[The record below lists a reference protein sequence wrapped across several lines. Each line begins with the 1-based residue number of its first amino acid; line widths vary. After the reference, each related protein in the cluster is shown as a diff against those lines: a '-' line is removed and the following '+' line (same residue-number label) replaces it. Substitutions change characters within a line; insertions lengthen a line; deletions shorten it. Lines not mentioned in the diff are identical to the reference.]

1 MKPTSTVLML
11 PLALLVFSSAL
22 RAELIFDPVPIN
34 NILNQVATTDPG
46 VQGIS
51 ALVSY
56 KGKIAY
62 ERYLDGHTN
71 GQVLDLAS
79 ASKWMSGVT
88 MLTVWDDGL
97 YNLDAPVSS
106 YVPSFAALP
115 TSNTKRDMTMRQ
127 LFSHTS
133 GLPNDASRTRQGTLA
148 DFANRVANGTGLNAI
163 NLIGQPGAQY
173 LYGDVSMQTAGGI
186 AEILTGQSWVNL
198 FNQNVAGP
206 LGMSATF
213 YETSGGRNPL
223 VAGGGKAPI
232 TDYGKMLE
240 MILNDG
246 VYNGTRVLSSAAI
259 DQMLTPNTVGLPFLN
274 NPPRFPDSQYG
285 FGLWLDAFDAQGNAV
300 FIDSPGRSGF
310 VPWIDYEYDYWA
322 IVMFDE
328 DNGDHFDEIMAIR
341 SNIIS
346 QIEAIPESSSLMLV
360 AAGTMMIVIARTIT
374 PRSAAPPCHARPSV
388 GSADL
393 DI

>member
-1 MKPTSTVLML
+1 MKIVHPLMISSWV
-11 PLALLVFSSAL
+11 LLVLCSPL
-22 RAELIFDPVPIN
+22 RAELLFDPNPIN
-34 NILNQVATTDPG
+34 NILDQVAASDPG
-46 VQGIS
+46 VRGIS

-56 KGKIAY
+56 KGQIVF

-88 MLTVWDDGL
+88 MLTLWDDGV
-97 YNLDAPVSS
+97 YNLDAPLSS
-106 YVPSFAALP
+106 YVPAFANLP
-115 TSNTKRDMTMRQ
+115 TSNAKRNMTMRQ

-133 GLPNDASRTRQGTLA
+133 GLPSDASRTRQGTLA
-148 DFANRVANGTGLNAI
+148 DFAHRVANGTGLNTI
-163 NLIGQPGAQY
+163 NLIGPPGDQY

-186 AEILTGQSWVNL
+186 AEILTGQSWVDI

-206 LGMSATF
+206 LGMASTF

-223 VAGGGKAPI
+223 LAGGGKSPI

-240 MILNDG
+240 MILQRG
-246 VYNGTRVLSSAAI
+246 VYNGTQILSSAAI

-274 NPPRFPDSQYG
+274 NPPRFPGSQYG

-328 DNGDHFDEIMAIR
+328 DNGDHVDEIMAIR

-346 QIEAIPESSSLMLV
+346 QISAIPESSSLALV
-360 AAGTMMIVIARTIT
+360 AAGAILTLLINGVRLKSAE
-374 PRSAAPPCHARPSV
+374 PLGHEHRSA
-388 GSADL
+388 GSASPDT
-393 DI
+393 